1 MAKKKK
7 DFKVVADLSIV
18 MKSDGETGDIEL
30 SANNGGCSYKVVI
43 LSLAGAL
50 ASVLETD
57 NGNILEAIKPF
68 IKKAN

>member
-30 SANNGGCSYKVVI
+30 SANNGGCSYKVAI